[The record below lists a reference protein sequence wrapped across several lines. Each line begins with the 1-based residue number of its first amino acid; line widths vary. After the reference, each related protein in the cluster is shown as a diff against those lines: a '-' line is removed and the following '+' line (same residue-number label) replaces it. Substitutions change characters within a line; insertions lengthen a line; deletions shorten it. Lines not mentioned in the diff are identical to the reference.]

1 MNKKIENTSL
11 QPSVSH
17 PELDMFKAFIDINKL
32 DKDILAEIFGVPS
45 EINVIRKLYKH
56 CGLLVENEKILRTK
70 QSVLMRVKGN
80 IYQSKMSK
88 AEKIYCYT
96 LLNIIIGDS

>member
-32 DKDILAEIFGVPS
+32 DKDILAEIFGVPRQRMRTTS
-45 EINVIRKLYKH
+45 RTIQGQCRK
-56 CGLLVENEKILRTK
+56 
-70 QSVLMRVKGN
+70 
-80 IYQSKMSK
+80 
-88 AEKIYCYT
+88 
-96 LLNIIIGDS
+96 